1 VAELTLKHTAVK
13 AIYTVVPK
21 TIYKTIDYPFFS
33 DDEAKMFSKTTGIIE
48 RRVANADVTAS
59 DLCYQAADALL
70 EELNCRNEID
80 LLVFVTQSP
89 DYFLP
94 ASAAILQDKL
104 GLPTTCMAFDV
115 NLGCSG
121 YVHGLLLANRYL
133 QNGGLKK
140 VLLLAGDKSTISTH
154 EKDKTTFPLFG
165 DAGSAT
171 LIEFD
176 PNAEDWHLDAGTDGS
191 GADSI
196 IIPGGHSRNPYGTFD
211 DSDFTIAPGLTRS
224 LKHLHLDGMEV
235 FNFAL
240 KNVPTSLKN
249 VLNKADLSLD
259 EVDYCILHQA
269 NQLITDSI
277 RKKLK
282 SSTEKFPTSIQQY
295 GNTSSAS
302 IPLTICSE
310 LKEQLSTQKLK
321 LLISGFGVGF
331 SWATLLLNTE
341 GVQTKLLEYE

>member
-1 VAELTLKHTAVK
+1 
-13 AIYTVVPK
+13 
-21 TIYKTIDYPFFS
+21 
-33 DDEAKMFSKTTGIIE
+33 
-48 RRVANADVTAS
+48 
-59 DLCYQAADALL
+59 
-70 EELNCRNEID
+70 
-80 LLVFVTQSP
+80 
-89 DYFLP
+89 
-94 ASAAILQDKL
+94 
-104 GLPTTCMAFDV
+104 
-115 NLGCSG
+115 
-121 YVHGLLLANRYL
+121 
-133 QNGGLKK
+133 
-140 VLLLAGDKSTISTH
+140 
-154 EKDKTTFPLFG
+154 
-165 DAGSAT
+165 
-171 LIEFD
+171 
-176 PNAEDWHLDAGTDGS
+176 
-191 GADSI
+191 
-196 IIPGGHSRNPYGTFD
+196 
-211 DSDFTIAPGLTRS
+211 
-224 LKHLHLDGMEV
+224 MEV

-321 LLISGFGVGF
+321 LLLSGFGVGF